1 MHWQN
6 NARLH
11 TKYKSINAILY
22 VSKLRFLHH
31 IDKKAQRKGDNM
43 KQCIKGHIYD
53 EKRNSECPYCQN
65 NGVSEQSL
73 FPRTASVSDNNSGAA
88 FPKTVPLSAEPERGP
103 SSGMSR
109 TIALDRNEAG
119 IDPVRG
125 WLVAIDGVKMG
136 TSFEL
141 HGEQNSIGR
150 GSNFD
155 INLSFDNA
163 VSSDGNAVIAFDS
176 QTGKFYISP
185 VFGKGKNNVHHN
197 SSMLLTPSELND
209 YDKIKIGAVTYVF
222 RSFCNSGFSY

>member
-1 MHWQN
+1 
-6 NARLH
+6 
-11 TKYKSINAILY
+11 
-22 VSKLRFLHH
+22 
-31 IDKKAQRKGDNM
+31 M

-65 NGVSEQSL
+65 NSVSEQPL
-73 FPRTASVSDNNSGAA
+73 FPRTAPIFGNDSGAA
-88 FPKTVPLSAEPERGP
+88 FPKTVPLSDEPERKP

-125 WLVAIDGVKMG
+125 WLVAIDGVKTG

-155 INLSFDNA
+155 VDLSFDNS
-163 VSSDGNAVIAFDS
+163 VSSDGNAVIAFDL
-176 QTGKFYISP
+176 QTGKFYLSP
-185 VFGKGKNNVHHN
+185 IFGKGKNNVHLN
-197 SSMLLTPSELND
+197 SAMLLTPSELND

-222 RSFCNSGFSY
+222 RSLCNSSFSY